1 MLTVKQLMAQLK
13 DVPEDLEVLVYD
25 LATTDSHS
33 IEQVDTDLGD
43 RIDLNIDTYK
53 L

>member
-1 MLTVKQLMAQLK
+1 MTVKQLIAQLE
-13 DVPEDLEVLVYD
+13 DMPEDLEVFVYD